1 VKGNSEIATM
11 PYATGLTFSLVPGFN
26 SQPCA
31 TVSRVLESSAANL
44 AGIMVGDVLLQI
56 DDRIV
61 SGLDDVKRCVFTIC
75 QLFGEL
81 RSSMLTYTHI

>member
-1 VKGNSEIATM
+1 M

-61 SGLDDVKRCVFTIC
+61 SGVDDVKRCFTIC

>member
-1 VKGNSEIATM
+1 
-11 PYATGLTFSLVPGFN
+11 
-26 SQPCA
+26 
-31 TVSRVLESSAANL
+31 VLESSAANF

-61 SGLDDVKRCVFTIC
+61 SGVDDVKRCFTIC

-81 RSSMLTYTHI
+81 RSPMLTYTHI